1 MRSLPFSA
9 DIPSA
14 GNLRTSSDRTAGDET
29 QRGRSK
35 KYEAKTH
42 RPPYPTAAEKPPGS
56 RGENR
61 SDAARKTPNA
71 IKKVPSPAPKTKQGR
86 KTKNRTENQRGDVE
100 LPGLEPRT
108 TEPKS
113 AVLPL
118 HHSSNICSKAL
129 QRYTKIRKYKLLA
142 RKIIRPGPFS
152 SAMGPP
158 SSHPGRPIP
167 RETPRSRSRN
177 TGNREEGREK
187 TDRTEQSGGKDRYP
201 TASTCP

>member
-1 MRSLPFSA
+1 MRPKGAGAKSTKRKRTDRPTRPLRRSLRA
-9 DIPSA
+9 A
-14 GNLRTSSDRTAGDET
+14 
-29 QRGRSK
+29 
-35 KYEAKTH
+35 EAKTDRMQRGKH
-42 RPPYPTAAEKPPGS
+42 RTQT
-56 RGENR
+56 
-61 SDAARKTPNA
+61 RK
-71 IKKVPSPAPKTKQGR
+71 SPDPKTKQGR
-86 KTKNRTENQRGDVE
+86 KTKKRTENQRGDVE

-158 SSHPGRPIP
+158 SSHPGRPIS